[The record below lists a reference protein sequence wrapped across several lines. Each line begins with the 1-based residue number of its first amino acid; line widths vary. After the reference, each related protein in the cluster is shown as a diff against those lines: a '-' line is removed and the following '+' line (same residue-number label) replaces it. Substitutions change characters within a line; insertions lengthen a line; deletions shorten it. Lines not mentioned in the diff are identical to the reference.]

1 MNLPGTVAIVLA
13 GGKSS
18 RMGMPKPWLRW
29 GDEFLLQR
37 IVRIV
42 GEAVESVVIVTAKD
56 SELPPLPYTVKIV
69 VDAIPDCGPLG
80 GLVTG
85 LEHFGSEI
93 ESAIL
98 VACDLPLIQ
107 PQFIQSLHLGECDA
121 AVPRIDGRCHPLL
134 AAYSPSC
141 LAIARMQLQ
150 AGQYR
155 MADFLE
161 RLKVREL
168 GLADLPE
175 IESLRTANTPE
186 EWQELLKE
194 SRG

>member
-1 MNLPGTVAIVLA
+1 MGAAFGAGWAWSGVAARMARAVAAIGRVSRDGCA
-13 GGKSS
+13 GIG
-18 RMGMPKPWLRW
+18 G
-29 GDEFLLQR
+29 
-37 IVRIV
+37 
-42 GEAVESVVIVTAKD
+42 
-56 SELPPLPYTVKIV
+56 
-69 VDAIPDCGPLG
+69 GPLG

-107 PQFIQSLHLGECDA
+107 PQFIQSLHLGECDV